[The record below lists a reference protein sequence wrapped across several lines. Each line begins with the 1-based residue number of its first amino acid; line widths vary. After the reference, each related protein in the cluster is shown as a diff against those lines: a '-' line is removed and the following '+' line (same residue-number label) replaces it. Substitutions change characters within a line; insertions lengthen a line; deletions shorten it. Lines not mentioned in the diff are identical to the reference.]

1 MGSKGVLFMTTESE
15 AQIANLTRDMRAIL
29 LEVREVTKYMK
40 EAESEVPEKVRRF
53 IMYFHDVHDMQ
64 NLYNEL
70 GLIPPLHIK
79 QEIERC
85 ADRFKHIL
93 EDMYDTNKHGAFERV
108 RQDMSE
114 RSGNRYD
121 WTHALAKP
129 EHGS

>member
-1 MGSKGVLFMTTESE
+1 VTEE
-15 AQIANLTRDMRAIL
+15 DEANLKNLARDMRQIL

-40 EAESEVPEKVRRF
+40 DAESEVPEKVRRF

-70 GLIPPLHIK
+70 GLVPPKHIR

-93 EDMYDTNKHGAFERV
+93 EDQYNTDKDGTFERV
-108 RQDMSE
+108 RQDMTE
-114 RSGNRYD
+114 RGGNRYD
-121 WTHALAKP
+121 WKNALAKP

>member
-1 MGSKGVLFMTTESE
+1 MTE
-15 AQIANLTRDMRAIL
+15 AADAHLANLARDIRAIL
-29 LEVREVTKYMK
+29 LEVREVVKYMK
-40 EAESEVPEKVRRF
+40 DAESEVPEKVRRF

-70 GLIPPLHIK
+70 GLVPPKHVQ

-93 EDMYDTNKHGAFERV
+93 EDQYDTNKSGTFEKV
-108 RQDMSE
+108 RQDMTE
-114 RSGNRYD
+114 RGGNRYD